1 MAIKLNQNIFDI
13 LPSRKRGAVDK
24 SITNFKV
31 LEKLDPK
38 FATETFGQAK
48 WVSGF
53 WCYLYF

>member
-38 FATETFGQAK
+38 FATETFGQVK
-48 WVSGF
+48 WVNGF
-53 WCYLYF
+53 